1 MDLLKALAITGV
13 ILIHVSAG
21 GYSHPVGS
29 FDWLSA
35 LFWGSV
41 SRASVPV
48 FLMVT
53 GALMLDPAR
62 ELTLRQLWLQKIPR
76 LLASLLAW
84 ALIYRLWQMGRY
96 GGGITA
102 QELAETVKQ
111 VLAFHHQNHLY
122 YLHIALLVYALLPV
136 TRIIT
141 AHADRH
147 TLEYLLILWAVLG
160 ILYPTFKGRWPLTLL
175 RGIPTQYGLNLAYA
189 SAGYGLL
196 GWYLRQYAAHP
207 WRWAL
212 TAVAGFA
219 IIFGGT
225 AALSLGDGRLNETLL
240 EGTSPGTALL
250 AAGICGWAFAIPRE
264 RPLPRTI
271 HTLAQASF
279 CIYLVHLLPYWELG
293 RLGLSAVTGP
303 CLLFIPLT
311 AAAVLGCSLAVWAVL
326 SWIPVIR
333 QWLV

>member
-41 SRASVPV
+41 SRASVPI

-53 GALMLDPAR
+53 GALMLDPRR

-84 ALIYRLWQMGRY
+84 ALIYQLWQMGRY
-96 GGGITA
+96 DGGITP
-102 QELAETVKQ
+102 QELAEAVKQ
-111 VLAFHHQNHLY
+111 VLAFQHQNHLY
-122 YLHIALLVYALLPV
+122 YLLMALLVYALLPV

-160 ILYPTFKGRWPLTLL
+160 ILYPTFKGCWPLTLL
-175 RGIPTQYGLNLAYA
+175 RGIPTQYGLNLTYT

-196 GWYLRQYAAHP
+196 GWYLRQYAASP
-207 WRWAL
+207 RRWAL
-212 TAVAGFA
+212 TGAAGFLV
-219 IIFGGT
+219 IFGGT
-225 AALSLGDGRLNETLL
+225 VVLSLKDGSLNETLL
-240 EGTSPGTALL
+240 EAASPGTALL
-250 AAGICGWAFAIPRE
+250 AAGICGWTFSAPGVR
-264 RPLPRTI
+264 RTMPAL
-271 HTLAQASF
+271 HTLSRASF
-279 CIYLVHLLPYWELG
+279 CVYLIHLIPWWELG
-293 RLGLSAVTGP
+293 RLGLSAAAGP
-303 CLLFIPLT
+303 CIILIPLT
-311 AAAVLGCSLAVWAVL
+311 AAAVLACSLAVWAVL
-326 SWIPVIR
+326 SRIPILGK
-333 QWLV
+333 WLT